1 MAGVGRRGFAAA
13 ARAAMF
19 AGSLPYPDSDRDAPP
34 AMDGRH
40 ANAPKYLDINAA
52 MNHVMRGECL
62 ARYMHFCIHSFVPL
76 ILRLEI
82 IISRDA
88 LHKFGFSQ
96 V

>member
-62 ARYMHFCIHSFVPL
+62 ARYMHFLHTFLRPICIH
-76 ILRLEI
+76 
-82 IISRDA
+82 
-88 LHKFGFSQ
+88 
-96 V
+96 